1 MTDRKKIFLPLLIIG
16 AGILLAALVVRAKPD
31 VERVVVTPPA
41 PLIRVTTIEPGAQ
54 TFQVRSQG
62 TVQPKTESVLVAQV
76 AGRVEWVSRDF
87 ADGGSLRRGETV
99 ARIEA
104 SDYRLAVA
112 QRDAQ
117 VAQAQVLLER
127 EEAEAKLARQEWQE
141 LGRGEPSSLT
151 LREPQM
157 AEARASL
164 QAAEAS
170 LEQARLNLSRTSV
183 AAPFSGRI
191 RSKRVDLGQYVTPGT
206 PIATIY
212 ATDQAEIRLPISKN
226 DLAYLDLDLGQPI
239 AKGTGP
245 KVELVAELGREVQ
258 RWPAEI
264 VRVDGEFDS
273 ATRMIHLYAT
283 VSNPL
288 EADPALPMGLFVDAL
303 IEGLAVD
310 SVVTLPRSAIRGESQ
325 VLIVDAE
332 DRLRF
337 RDVDIVRL
345 ESDRAVI
352 GSGLAPGDRV
362 CTSPLESVT
371 DGMHVRTEEEAAS

>member
-1 MTDRKKIFLPLLIIG
+1 MTDRKKIFLPLLIIVG
-16 AGILLAALVVRAKPD
+16 GVLVASLVVRSKPD
-31 VERVVVTPPA
+31 VERVIVEPPA
-41 PLIRVTTIEPGAQ
+41 PLIRVAVIETGAQ
-54 TFQVRSQG
+54 TFEVRSQG
-62 TVQPKTESVLVAQV
+62 TVQPRTESVLVAQV
-76 AGRVEWVSRDF
+76 AGRVDWVSKEF
-87 ADGGSLRRGETV
+87 AAGGILRRGEAV

-112 QRDAQ
+112 QREAQ
-117 VAQAQVLLER
+117 VAQATVLLER

-183 AAPFSGRI
+183 SAPFSGRI
-191 RSKRVDLGQYVTPGT
+191 RTKQVDLGQYVSPGT
-206 PIATIY
+206 PIAMVY
-212 ATDQAEIRLPISKN
+212 STDQAEIRLPISKN

-239 AKGTGP
+239 ARGAGP
-245 KVELVAELGREVQ
+245 KVELVAELGREIQ

-264 VRVDGEFDS
+264 VRVDSEFDP
-273 ATRMIHLYAT
+273 ATRMINLFAKIA
-283 VSNPL
+283 NPL
-288 EADPALPMGLFVDAL
+288 DADPALPMGLFVEAL
-303 IEGLAVD
+303 IEGRVVS

-325 VLIVDAE
+325 VLVVDGE
-332 DRLRF
+332 SRLRF
-337 RDVDIVRL
+337 RDVEILRL

-352 GSGLAPGDRV
+352 GSGLSSGDRV
-362 CTSPLESVT
+362 CTSPLEAVT
-371 DGMHVRTEEEAAS
+371 DGMLVRTEEGTAA